1 MEKQDYDTQE
11 TKLSGNACL
20 DEGATNFRG
29 WEYARKG
36 DYHRNLD
43 PNWSYTPTYLR
54 KMHHI
59 RRFLSGLPKEARI
72 LDAGCG
78 EGVLSEEFLKKG
90 YRIEGIDLNYASS
103 HVKQGNI
110 LDMTNL
116 YKDEHFDAVLLLDVF
131 EHLAFAD
138 QPVAL
143 KEIKRVLRRGG
154 NFLVSIPN
162 LAHWNSRF
170 QFAFHGNL
178 DRTDIELNHV
188 GERPM
193 KENIRLLSSAGFQ
206 IEKIVGITLTVPFLY
221 RRVICR
227 RPARFR
233 WLHDILEHFAIPS
246 LSMLDMYWCRK

>member
-1 MEKQDYDTQE
+1 MEKQDCDIQE
-11 TKLSGNACL
+11 TKLAGNACL
-20 DEGATNFRG
+20 DEESANFRG

-90 YRIEGIDLNYASS
+90 YRIEGIDLNYASKY
-103 HVKQGNI
+103 VTQGDI

-116 YKDEHFDAVLLLDVF
+116 YEDEHFDAVLLLDVF

-143 KEIKRVLRRGG
+143 KEIKRVLRPGG
-154 NFLVSIPN
+154 HFLVSIPN

-178 DRTDIELNHV
+178 DRSDIELNHI

-193 KENIRLLSSAGFQ
+193 KENIKLLSDAGFKT
-206 IEKIVGITLTVPFLY
+206 ERIVGITLTVPFLY

-233 WLHDILEHFAIPS
+233 WLHDLLEYFAVPS
-246 LSMLDMYWCRK
+246 LSMLNLFWCRK

>member
-1 MEKQDYDTQE
+1 MEKQDCDIQE
-11 TKLSGNACL
+11 TNLTGNACL
-20 DEGATNFRG
+20 YEGATNFRG

-78 EGVLSEEFLKKG
+78 EGVLVEEFLKKG

-116 YKDEHFDAVLLLDVF
+116 CEDEHFDAVLLLDVF

-138 QPVAL
+138 QPIAL
-143 KEIKRVLRRGG
+143 KEIKRVLRPGG
-154 NFLVSIPN
+154 GLFG
-162 LAHWNSRF
+162 
-170 QFAFHGNL
+170 FH
-178 DRTDIELNHV
+178 
-188 GERPM
+188 
-193 KENIRLLSSAGFQ
+193 S
-206 IEKIVGITLTVPFLY
+206 
-221 RRVICR
+221 
-227 RPARFR
+227 
-233 WLHDILEHFAIPS
+233 
-246 LSMLDMYWCRK
+246 